1 MALELNGTTGV
12 SLVQDGVVTAADLA
26 SGAITANALPA
37 GSVLQVVSNTSNTT
51 ESTTLTTY
59 SELAS
64 ISASITPSSTSS
76 KILVNLS
83 VGVHGDSD
91 QDGHDVGVQIKLTQT
106 ISGTETTVRE
116 SNGVG
121 AGRGGQMSI
130 MTTDI
135 QALVSPNTTSAV
147 TFKFYY
153 RRTSGNRNLYVNS
166 NRLATLILQEIAG

>member
-1 MALELNGTTGV
+1 MSRARTIANFG
-12 SLVQDGVVTAADLA
+12 DGLVTADLP
-26 SGAITANALPA
+26 SDLGIVGGDLPA

-51 ESTTLTTY
+51 ESTTSTSY
-59 SELAS
+59 SELSS

-91 QDGHDVGVQIKLTQT
+91 QDGHDVGVQVKLTQT

-116 SNGVG
+116 SNSVG
-121 AGRGGQMSI
+121 AARGGQMSI

-135 QALVSPNTTSAV
+135 QALASPNTTSSV

-166 NRLATLILQEIAG
+166 NRLAAITLTEIAG